1 MVPVSNLEPENP
13 IFMVV
18 NETEQNAVDHDTY
31 IITRGFD
38 SDVGDPPPGRRPGSE
53 EKAFDRMMEEVRD
66 RYQRAYSD
74 ISIKV
79 AFSGV
84 LITISAAILME
95 LTYGGTSTLWAIGVI
110 SSTAGIVCG
119 LVAILSSAV
128 RTDGIGID
136 EIVEVYNHNNYELVS
151 YVMFNNRSFM
161 AQLLEEVN
169 QKVSGIQ
176 RMQVIAFAISL
187 MVVLIPEVKA

>member
-1 MVPVSNLEPENP
+1 
-13 IFMVV
+13 MVV

-31 IITRGFD
+31 IITREFD
-38 SDVGDPPPGRRPGSE
+38 SDVGDPPPSRRPGSE
-53 EKAFDRMMEEVRD
+53 ERASDRMIEEVRD
-66 RYQRAYSD
+66 RYQRAYND

-95 LTYGGTSTLWAIGVI
+95 LTYGGTSTLWVIGVI

-169 QKVSGIQ
+169 QKVLGIQ